1 MKKLRKEKAIWYI
14 QGGEEMNEGMIM
26 IAIEAAHVILNILDD
41 WCWRKK
47 VAKWLSADQSRSPQ
61 FLILGSCGIFWW
73 SNEDKFAGEMKK
85 LSKEKEVWYIQG
97 GGEMGEG
104 TIVVIIEAANAILDA
119 LDDW

>member
-1 MKKLRKEKAIWYI
+1 
-14 QGGEEMNEGMIM
+14 
-26 IAIEAAHVILNILDD
+26 
-41 WCWRKK
+41 
-47 VAKWLSADQSRSPQ
+47 
-61 FLILGSCGIFWW
+61 
-73 SNEDKFAGEMKK
+73 MKK